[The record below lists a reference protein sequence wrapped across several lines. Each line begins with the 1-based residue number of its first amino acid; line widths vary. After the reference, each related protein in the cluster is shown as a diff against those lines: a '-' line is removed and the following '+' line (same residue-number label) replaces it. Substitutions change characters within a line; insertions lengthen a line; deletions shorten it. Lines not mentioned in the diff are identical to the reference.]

1 MNYDQSGSIVKT
13 TFEPNIAI
21 KFVDENKEE
30 LYLLV
35 AFNGNQLA
43 FVKDDKVYCR
53 QQYVHA
59 RYLVKFALGLLPD
72 NEYLKT
78 LLKLP

>member
-1 MNYDQSGSIVKT
+1 MQDILNYDQSGSIVKT
-13 TFEPNIAI
+13 PFEPNIAI
-21 KFVDENKEE
+21 KFV
-30 LYLLV
+30 LLV

>member
-1 MNYDQSGSIVKT
+1 MLG
-13 TFEPNIAI
+13 
-21 KFVDENKEE
+21 
-30 LYLLV
+30 

>member
-13 TFEPNIAI
+13 PFEPNIAI

-53 QQYVHA
+53 QQYV
-59 RYLVKFALGLLPD
+59 VKFALGLLPD